1 MPPTYDYT
9 LGLIGAGN
17 MGSALVRG
25 FVKRQTLAPGEVC
38 ICDLEAERVAALSS
52 ELGVTAAHDAPELV
66 SQSSVVLLAVKPQS
80 LPELLSSLAGSFQ
93 GDQLVI
99 SIVAGVSLANLQA
112 LIGERLPLVR
122 VMPNMLC
129 TVEES
134 ASAYTPSPEV
144 RPEQVAFVDSLLAS
158 VGLAFPVEEKLLD
171 AVTGLS
177 GSGPA
182 FAAVFCEALADGGVA
197 AGLPRDMAERL
208 AAQVLVGTGRWI
220 LEKGS
225 PAQLKDQVTSPAG
238 TTIAGLQKLE
248 AGGLRAAALR
258 AVVAAAQRSAE
269 LGRDRGETR

>member
-122 VMPNMLC
+122 VMPNVLC

-134 ASAYTPSPEV
+134 ASAYTASPEV

-158 VGLAFPVEEKLLD
+158 VGLVFPVEEKLLD

-248 AGGLRAAALR
+248 AGGLHAAALR